1 MQHLRFYISNELSNQ
16 SDAANPQNKKIHTHT
31 HTHTL
36 MPVSYFQRFRFNW
49 HEVGSQYLDF

>member
-31 HTHTL
+31 HTHTDACFL
-36 MPVSYFQRFRFNW
+36 LP
-49 HEVGSQYLDF
+49 EIPI